1 MKGKNYTYAVTLHL
15 VRDPGVSDG
24 DLARSLADWKRMK
37 DSGRFPP
44 DWGWEPDGT
53 LGGFLRMLT
62 RSGKSSRMNETRI
75 ISRGGGTMLDC
86 VNVFYAP
93 ADWTDVLAQAFS
105 FMAYGLRPRTYM
117 SVSRLGADASK
128 PAVLRRFEIV
138 LNGDGEPE
146 VEEVDTENDMED
158 DG

>member
-1 MKGKNYTYAVTLHL
+1 MKGKKYTYAVALHL

-37 DSGRFPP
+37 DSGRSPP
-44 DWGWEPDGT
+44 DWGREPDGT

-62 RSGKSSRMNETRI
+62 RSGDSSLMKETKVV
-75 ISRGGGTMLDC
+75 SRGNGAVLDC
-86 VNVFYAP
+86 VNVFDAP
-93 ADWTDVLAQAFS
+93 ACWTDVLAQALS

-117 SVSRLGADASK
+117 GVSRRDPSASK
-128 PAVLRRFEIV
+128 PAVFRRFKIV

-146 VEEVDTENDMED
+146 VEE
-158 DG
+158 DGR

>member
-1 MKGKNYTYAVTLHL
+1 MKEKKYTYAVDLHL
-15 VRDPGVSDG
+15 VRDPDVSDG

-44 DWGWEPDGT
+44 DWGREPDGT

-62 RSGKSSRMNETRI
+62 RSGESPLMKETAIVSREN
-75 ISRGGGTMLDC
+75 GVVLDC
-86 VNVFYAP
+86 VNVFDAP
-93 ADWTDVLAQAFS
+93 ACWTDVLAQALS

-117 SVSRLGADASK
+117 DISRRDSGASK
-128 PAVLRRFEIV
+128 HVVFRRFKIV

-146 VEEVDTENDMED
+146 VEE
-158 DG
+158 DGR